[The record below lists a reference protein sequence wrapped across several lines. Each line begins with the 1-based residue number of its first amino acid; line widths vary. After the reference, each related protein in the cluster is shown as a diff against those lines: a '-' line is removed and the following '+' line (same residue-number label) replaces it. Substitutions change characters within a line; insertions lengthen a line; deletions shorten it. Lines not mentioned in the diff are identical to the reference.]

1 MKKIVPVVCAVVLA
15 LSFYSC
21 KKSSETFKT
30 ATLDDYMPLETGK
43 YITYQLDSLIY
54 LAFGTRDTTISYQV
68 KYQVDSLITDNL
80 GRPAYRIFRYIRKTP
95 ANAWAP
101 DGTVM
106 AVNATNSRELIENNL
121 RYIKLTLPVKDG
133 HSWKGNSY
141 IDTYSSNSLLQ
152 YLNDWDYTYSNVA
165 LPDNIGTYSLDNT
178 VTIDQRDEV
187 IGNPG
192 DPSGYS
198 EINFG
203 QEKYAL
209 GIGLV
214 YRKFFHS
221 EFQPGSGGYF
231 ADGSY
236 GVTYT
241 MIDHN

>member
-1 MKKIVPVVCAVVLA
+1 M
-15 LSFYSC
+15 
-21 KKSSETFKT
+21 
-30 ATLDDYMPLETGK
+30 
-43 YITYQLDSLIY
+43 
-54 LAFGTRDTTISYQV
+54 
-68 KYQVDSLITDNL
+68 
-80 GRPAYRIFRYIRKTP
+80 
-95 ANAWAP
+95 
-101 DGTVM
+101 
-106 AVNATNSRELIENNL
+106 
-121 RYIKLTLPVKDG
+121 KDG

-178 VTIDQRDEV
+178 VTIDQRDEI

-221 EFQPGSGGYF
+221 EFQPGSGGLF
-231 ADGSY
+231 GGEVLVNLLGTDNAGCLHLAGSIAIGFGLGEQGLGLGHSGLGLGHIGHGLRNLPVEFILGDVGLQHRQRADAS
-236 GVTYT
+236 
-241 MIDHN
+241 N